1 MMNTQTGISLSAF
14 FGSRQGKAASAQVV
28 VVMSITLRLA
38 VISLAVLLGAC
49 ASSPPPQP
57 RVVQRPV
64 VYAPPQ
70 VLSQAAEDVLFRAL
84 GLVGTPYRWGGNTP
98 DSGFDCS
105 GLIGYVYRDAAGI
118 SLPRSTRDMIVMG
131 VPNVG
136 REQLQSGDLVFFA
149 TSGGSQVSHAGI
161 YVGEGRF
168 VHAPATGGTV
178 KLDSLDKP
186 YWQKAYLNAKRVIQP
201 SNLAQNAQLHN

>member
-1 MMNTQTGISLSAF
+1 
-14 FGSRQGKAASAQVV
+14 
-28 VVMSITLRLA
+28 MSITLRIV
-38 VISLAVLLGAC
+38 VISLAALLGAC
-49 ASSPPPQP
+49 ASAPPPQP

-64 VYAPPQ
+64 IVAPAENPNP
-70 VLSQAAEDVLFRAL
+70 AAEDVLFRAL

-105 GLIGYVYRDAAGI
+105 GLIGFVYRDAAGI
-118 SLPRSTRDMIVMG
+118 ALPRSTRDMIVMRA
-131 VPNVG
+131 PSVG
-136 REQLQSGDLVFFA
+136 RSQLQSGDLVFFA
-149 TSGGSQVSHAGI
+149 TGGGSQVSHAGI

-186 YWQKAYLNAKRVIQP
+186 YWQKAYLDAKRVIQP
-201 SNLAQNAQLHN
+201 SNLARNQ

>member
-1 MMNTQTGISLSAF
+1 MAPLHVW
-14 FGSRQGKAASAQVV
+14 GSNRILLQVV
-28 VVMSITLRLA
+28 AFMSLPVRLIVV
-38 VISLAVLLGAC
+38 SLAVLLAAC
-49 ASSPPPQP
+49 ASSPPPAP
-57 RVVQRPV
+57 KRVAPKPV
-64 VYAPPQ
+64 VSAPSDFSSP
-70 VLSQAAEDVLFRAL
+70 LADDVLVRAI

-118 SLPRSTRDMIVMG
+118 SLPRSTRDMITLRG
-131 VPNVG
+131 PDID
-136 REQLQSGDLVFFA
+136 RSQLQTGDLVFFA
-149 TSGGSQVSHAGI
+149 TSGGSNVSHAGI

-186 YWQKAYLNAKRVIQP
+186 YWQKAWLNAKRVIQP
-201 SNLAQNAQLHN
+201 SSLARQ

>member
-1 MMNTQTGISLSAF
+1 
-14 FGSRQGKAASAQVV
+14 
-28 VVMSITLRLA
+28 MSITLRLA
-38 VISLAVLLGAC
+38 VISLAALLGAC
-49 ASSPPPQP
+49 ASAPPPQP

-64 VYAPPQ
+64 IVAPAENPNP
-70 VLSQAAEDVLFRAL
+70 AAEDVLFRAL

-105 GLIGYVYRDAAGI
+105 GLIGFVYRDAAGI
-118 SLPRSTRDMIVMG
+118 ALPRSTRDMIVMRA
-131 VPNVG
+131 PSVG

-186 YWQKAYLNAKRVIQP
+186 YWQKAYLDAKRVIQP
-201 SNLAQNAQLHN
+201 SNLARNQ